1 MDIIFYLGIMLIIL
15 FYILLVK
22 SFFNISI
29 IINVITSISA
39 LCTLIYKSYNWH
51 FKAPMKLINCIA
63 LCSLYPLV
71 APAGVCSAGVKQ

>member
-29 IINVITSISA
+29 ITNVIISISA
-39 LCTLIYKSYNWH
+39 LCTLI
-51 FKAPMKLINCIA
+51 
-63 LCSLYPLV
+63 
-71 APAGVCSAGVKQ
+71 

>member
-29 IINVITSISA
+29 TINVIISISA
-39 LCTLIYKSYNWH
+39 LCTLI
-51 FKAPMKLINCIA
+51 
-63 LCSLYPLV
+63 
-71 APAGVCSAGVKQ
+71 

>member
-51 FKAPMKLINCIA
+51 FKAPR
-63 LCSLYPLV
+63 S
-71 APAGVCSAGVKQ
+71 